1 LVLPKT
7 PCFANLHGGLPVCPA
22 PWAGCQFAIP
32 PTHLKTR
39 LQQFKAL
46 SLPFPAGTFIRFNE
60 FFVPYV
66 FSGSDRDGAF
76 ALGTITEFQRG
87 PQLQFLKRLA
97 QGRLSEMGGRGFVD
111 MDHLIRLLDFGRAAS
126 EIWSNMPKSS
136 QEWVEGFVAGLNCV
150 QAQRK
155 RGVDEKFLGIQPE
168 PYTPLDILLF
178 GRLAG
183 ADVNWAH
190 LFLAD

>member
-1 LVLPKT
+1 MGWLSVRYPSYTLED
-7 PCFANLHGGLPVCPA
+7 
-22 PWAGCQFAIP
+22 
-32 PTHLKTR
+32 R
-39 LQQFKAL
+39 LAQFKAL
-46 SLPFPAGTFIRFNE
+46 RLPYPEGTCIRFNE

-66 FSGSDRDGAF
+66 FSNSDRDGAF

-97 QGRLSEMGGRGFVD
+97 LGRLSEMGGRGFVD
-111 MDHLIRLLDFGRAAS
+111 MDHLIRLLDFGRAAT
-126 EIWSNMPKSS
+126 EIWANMPDHSRA
-136 QEWVEGFVAGLNCV
+136 WVEGFVDGLNCV

-178 GRLAG
+178 GRLAIT
-183 ADVNWAH
+183 DCP
-190 LFLAD
+190 

>member
-1 LVLPKT
+1 MGWLSIRY
-7 PCFANLHGGLPVCPA
+7 PVYSLEDRLA
-22 PWAGCQFAIP
+22 QF
-32 PTHLKTR
+32 R
-39 LQQFKAL
+39 AL
-46 SLPFPAGTFIRFNE
+46 DLPFEAGTSIRFNE

-66 FSGSDRDGAF
+66 FSDSDRDGAF

-97 QGRLSEMGGRGFVD
+97 QGRLAEMGGGGFVD
-111 MDHLIRLLDFGRAAS
+111 MDHLIRLLDFGRAAP
-126 EIWSNMPKSS
+126 EIWDRMPPASR
-136 QEWVEGFVAGLNCV
+136 EWVEGFVAGLNCV
-150 QAQRK
+150 QSQRK

-183 ADVNWAH
+183 ADVNWPIY
-190 LFLAD
+190 FP